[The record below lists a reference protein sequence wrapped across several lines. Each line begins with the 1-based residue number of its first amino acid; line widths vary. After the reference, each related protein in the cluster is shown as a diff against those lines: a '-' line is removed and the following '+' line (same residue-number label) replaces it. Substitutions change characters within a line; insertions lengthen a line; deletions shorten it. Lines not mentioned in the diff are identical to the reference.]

1 MAKTHTILEVFIASP
16 GDVAA
21 ERKVLEDVV
30 SEFNLTWGDKHKVRL
45 ELVKWET
52 HSRPSFGE
60 DAQDVIN
67 KQVGDSYDIFLGI
80 MWGRFGTPTSRA
92 ESGTEEEF
100 ARAHRRLRDGDN
112 VQIMFY
118 FKDAGIS
125 PSQMDGEQIVKV
137 QAFKKQFADEF
148 GGLYQQFETTEEFQT
163 KARIHLSKV
172 VQDWLDSNAGAIES
186 KTVSTQSEPEPN
198 DYNPLSNL
206 TALEDGDAEEGILDL
221 VDRGTDAMDEVVQIV
236 NRMGEATTDLGQK
249 FVQRTKEAKAIS
261 AAGGTPDRKLA
272 KRVVNS
278 AANDLDVFVKRMS
291 VEIPEFYKQNGIF
304 TESFSA
310 VAMISEQDANE
321 DAEDVNNALN
331 SMQEYRTAIES
342 SSQNLIE
349 FRQTLTDM
357 PRTTTTFNQA
367 RRRAVA
373 IMDDLLTQMRVAAS
387 QSKDIEN
394 LLLRLLKTDG
404 DEAQ

>member
-30 SEFNLTWGDKHKVRL
+30 SEFNLTWGDKQKVRL

-80 MWGRFGTPTSRA
+80 MWGRFGTPTARA

-100 ARAHRRLRDGDN
+100 ARAHQRLRDGDN

-118 FKDAGIS
+118 FKDAGIP
-125 PSQMDGEQIVKV
+125 PSQLDGEQIVKV
-137 QAFKKQFADEF
+137 QAFQKQIADEF

-186 KTVSTQSEPEPN
+186 KTVSTQNEPELD
-198 DYNPLSNL
+198 DYNPLANL
-206 TALEDGDAEEGILDL
+206 TALENGDAEEGIIDL
-221 VDRGTDAMDEVVQIV
+221 VDRGADAMDEVVQIV

-249 FVQRTKEAKAIS
+249 FVQRTEEANAIS
-261 AAGGTPDRKLA
+261 AAGGTPDRKSA

-310 VAMISEQDANE
+310 VAMISEHDANE
-321 DAEDVNNALN
+321 DAEDVKNALN

-349 FRQTLTDM
+349 FRQTLTEI
-357 PRTTTTFNQA
+357 PRATTTFNQA

-373 IMDDLLTQMRVAAS
+373 IMDDLLTLMRVAAS

>member
-1 MAKTHTILEVFIASP
+1 
-16 GDVAA
+16 
-21 ERKVLEDVV
+21 VLEDVV
-30 SEFNLTWGDKHKVRL
+30 SEFNLTWGDKQKVRL

-80 MWGRFGTPTSRA
+80 MWGRFGTPTARA

-100 ARAHRRLRDGDN
+100 ARAHQRLRDGDN

-118 FKDAGIS
+118 FKDAGIP
-125 PSQMDGEQIVKV
+125 PSQLDGEQIVKV
-137 QAFKKQFADEF
+137 QAFQKQIADEF

-186 KTVSTQSEPEPN
+186 KTVSTQNEPELD
-198 DYNPLSNL
+198 DYNPLANL
-206 TALEDGDAEEGILDL
+206 TALENGDAEEGIIDL
-221 VDRGTDAMDEVVQIV
+221 VDRGADAMDEVVQIV

-249 FVQRTKEAKAIS
+249 FVQRTEEANAIS
-261 AAGGTPDRKLA
+261 AAGGTPDRKSA

-310 VAMISEQDANE
+310 VAMISEHDANE
-321 DAEDVNNALN
+321 DAEDVKNALN

-349 FRQTLTDM
+349 FRQTLTEI
-357 PRTTTTFNQA
+357 PRATTTFNQA

-373 IMDDLLTQMRVAAS
+373 IMDDLLTLMRVAAS

>member
-1 MAKTHTILEVFIASP
+1 LAKTHTILEVFIASP

-30 SEFNLTWGDKHKVRL
+30 SEFNLTWGDKQKVRL

-80 MWGRFGTPTSRA
+80 MWGRFGTPTARA

-100 ARAHRRLRDGDN
+100 ARAHQRLRDGDN

-118 FKDAGIS
+118 FKDAGIP
-125 PSQMDGEQIVKV
+125 PSQLDGEQIVKV
-137 QAFKKQFADEF
+137 QAFQKQIADEF

-186 KTVSTQSEPEPN
+186 KTVSTQNEPELD
-198 DYNPLSNL
+198 DYNPLANL
-206 TALEDGDAEEGILDL
+206 TALENGDAEEGIIDL
-221 VDRGTDAMDEVVQIV
+221 VDRGADAMDEVVQIV

-249 FVQRTKEAKAIS
+249 FVQRTEEANAIS
-261 AAGGTPDRKLA
+261 AAGGTPDRKSA

-310 VAMISEQDANE
+310 VAMISEHDANE
-321 DAEDVNNALN
+321 DAEDVKNALN

-349 FRQTLTDM
+349 FRQTLTEI
-357 PRTTTTFNQA
+357 PRATTTFNQA

-373 IMDDLLTQMRVAAS
+373 IMDDLLTLMRVAAS